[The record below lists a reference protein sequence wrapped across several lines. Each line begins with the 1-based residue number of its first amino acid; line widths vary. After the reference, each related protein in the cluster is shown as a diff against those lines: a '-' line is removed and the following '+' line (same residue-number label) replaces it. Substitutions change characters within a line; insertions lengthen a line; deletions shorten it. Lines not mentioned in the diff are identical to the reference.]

1 MVKVGA
7 GSSHRSWG
15 VWGHIFECSMKAF
28 NPTVATRARLTR
40 RAHRED
46 YQSPIAANEL
56 ISGLCVG
63 KMYKK
68 RMLHNKSRAPNVCR
82 TARYQLKSVKDG
94 RQFQYPTNDS
104 FCWQYLLAI
113 NSNCGL
119 VYSTARHSLP

>member
-82 TARYQLKSVKDG
+82 TTRSVEDG
-94 RQFQYPTNDS
+94 RQLQYPTNDS
-104 FCWQYLLAI
+104 FCWHYLLAI